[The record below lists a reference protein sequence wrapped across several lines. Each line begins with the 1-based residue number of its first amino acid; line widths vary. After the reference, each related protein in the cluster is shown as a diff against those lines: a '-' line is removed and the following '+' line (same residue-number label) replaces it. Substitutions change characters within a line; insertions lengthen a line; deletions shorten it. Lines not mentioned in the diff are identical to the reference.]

1 MPSGRPLLVTLITVS
16 RVSNLSIYL
25 SVRRSHFGV
34 STTDV
39 LSIPLFLIREN
50 LFPFGA
56 LRVWGL
62 CLGVDQIFGQA
73 ISYIDLIVYVNK
85 DDLCIVDY
93 QYKLVENPRF
103 GYSRSSDRSHEL

>member
-1 MPSGRPLLVTLITVS
+1 MLEVGCGVPSGRLLLVTLFTVS

-34 STTDV
+34 STTNV

-62 CLGVDQIFGQA
+62 CLGVGQIFGKA

-85 DDLCIVDY
+85 DYLYIVDY
-93 QYKLVENPRF
+93 QYTWWTILGF
-103 GYSRSSDRSHEL
+103 GYR